1 MMTETIIADSYVTL
15 AALAGLFKLRSNL
28 KSSNI
33 ISAQNAR
40 FIFAINIIILM
51 LVCRVL
57 VWTTQIKFFDSILLT
72 AASFIPLAMLVLCE
86 GLMRRHAHMFLKL
99 STTAGIFVFTSLAF
113 FTNKSNDTNIIFALL
128 IFQIAMLSAIGLWVL
143 TRDRQKLSTAEN
155 QNINSLAWSLLLIL
169 PLAIT
174 DFRTEWINSP
184 VRVGGIAIL
193 FLCWLVL
200 STDRMRSNQFSI
212 MISFAMIILG
222 VCLASFSI
230 NLITGINAVQTLQAS
245 AIMLSTALLLQV
257 YAQARSL
264 KRKETHKSLIPYIV
278 NFDKDDH
285 EEFIHGLQNQQFFSD
300 AVILGVNDLSDF
312 DHHFFKFLLDKKF
325 IKSGDISEQSNNKYD
340 EQLSWLFEKYRATH
354 AILISEQ
361 PLRILILDLP
371 SFAETPET
379 EKELK
384 IVQRIA
390 LLMSP
395 KEKI

>member
-1 MMTETIIADSYVTL
+1 MTETIIADSYVTL
-15 AALAGLFKLRSNL
+15 TALAGLFLLQSSL
-28 KSSNI
+28 KPSNI
-33 ISAQNAR
+33 IAAQNVR
-40 FIFAINIIILM
+40 FIFATNIIILM

-57 VWTTQIKFFDSILLT
+57 VWTTQIKFFDSILLIT
-72 AASFIPLAMLVLCE
+72 ASFIPLAMLVLCE
-86 GLMRRHAHMFLKL
+86 GLMRRHAHMIFKL
-99 STTAGIFVFTSLAF
+99 ITTTGIIIFTSLAF
-113 FTNKSNDTNIIFALL
+113 FTNKSNDTNTILALL
-128 IFQIAMLSAIGLWVL
+128 IFQVAMLSAIGLWVI

-184 VRVGGIAIL
+184 VRSGGIAIL
-193 FLCWLVL
+193 FLCWLAL
-200 STDRMRSNQFSI
+200 SADRMRTNQLSI
-212 MISFAMIILG
+212 MISFAMIFLG
-222 VCLASFSI
+222 VCLATFSI
-230 NLITGINAVQTLQAS
+230 NLITEINTAQNLQVA
-245 AIMLSTALLLQV
+245 AIMLSTGLLLQV
-257 YAQARSL
+257 FAQARSL

-285 EEFIHGLQNQQFFSD
+285 EQFIHGLQNQQLFSD
-300 AVILGVNDLSDF
+300 ALILDENDLSDF
-312 DHHFFKFLLDKKF
+312 NHHFFQFLLEKKF
-325 IKSGDISEQSNNKYD
+325 VKSSYISEQSNNKNG

-361 PLRILILDLP
+361 PLRILVLDLP
-371 SFAETPET
+371 SFAEAPET

-395 KEKI
+395 KEII